1 MKMPPPVIA
10 LIAVITLFIVHWMLP
25 FLSIRIPG
33 QSILGGLLILAGI
46 AVAVVAVRG
55 FFQAETT
62 IRPDEVDKASTLV
75 TSGLYR
81 FTRNPM
87 YLGLALLIAG
97 IGLGLGTI
105 FVLSFL
111 LFLFGSSPP
120 SKLSPRNVHWK
131 TFLVRIMSVTK
142 MTFAAGFRF

>member
-1 MKMPPPVIA
+1 
-10 LIAVITLFIVHWMLP
+10 MLP

-97 IGLGLGTI
+97 IGLGLGTMFVPIVLAVFVWVITTKQIIPEERALENI
-105 FVLSFL
+105 FGQDYVSY
-111 LFLFGSSPP
+111 
-120 SKLSPRNVHWK
+120 KND
-131 TFLVRIMSVTK
+131 VRRWI
-142 MTFAAGFRF
+142 

>member
-97 IGLGLGTI
+97 IGLALGTMFVPIVLAVFVWVITTKQIIPEERALENI
-105 FVLSFL
+105 FGQDYVSY
-111 LFLFGSSPP
+111 
-120 SKLSPRNVHWK
+120 KND
-131 TFLVRIMSVTK
+131 VRRWI
-142 MTFAAGFRF
+142 

>member
-105 FVLSFL
+105 FVPIVLAVFVWVITTKQIIPEERAL
-111 LFLFGSSPP
+111 ENIFGQDYVSY
-120 SKLSPRNVHWK
+120 KND
-131 TFLVRIMSVTK
+131 VRRWI
-142 MTFAAGFRF
+142 

>member
-97 IGLGLGTI
+97 IGLGLGTMFVPIVLAVFVWVITTKQIIPEERALENI
-105 FVLSFL
+105 FGQDYVSY
-111 LFLFGSSPP
+111 
-120 SKLSPRNVHWK
+120 KND
-131 TFLVRIMSVTK
+131 VRRWI
-142 MTFAAGFRF
+142 